1 MTWQR
6 LARRIIAALILP
18 PVALA
23 LALAAMV

>member
-6 LARRIIAALILP
+6 LARMILAAFVLP

-23 LALAAMV
+23 LVLMAMG